1 MRELIFF
8 ILFFSSLSNF
18 ASSVSGVAKDYIAEP
33 IKLIFY
39 TDLFSQQPI
48 LVGESVVANDGSFSF
63 EYDVQE
69 TRLIAIKIKDYR
81 SNFYVAPNSN
91 YSVQLGK
98 FDPLSAPPLSKDK
111 YLPAK
116 LINEDDDKINNAIG
130 LLNVSLDS
138 FEQKHYKAFLNHK
151 AKPAVQGFIL
161 VLTKNTLYDKN
172 KFFRKYTDAVIGSL
186 LYKAQYT
193 FKEVY
198 EKSLVIPVDYQNVGY
213 TNLVTD
219 FYNKWFNRYSL
230 TKENEQLKTAIAT
243 SNYGDLS
250 TFLATNDFLKN
261 DTLREIII
269 VRELFR
275 LALNDN
281 TTDPIAVD
289 KMLVAISTTGKTRE
303 NKQIAKYYLGRLRK
317 LGIGAEAPNFI
328 LSNKDGEM
336 VQLKD
341 FRGKYVYL
349 DFWATWCKPCI
360 KSMQVMKQIHPKYQ
374 DNIEFIS
381 VNIDERKKRFDKHM
395 EVFSYPWTVLYAG
408 SNEKIKDNYD
418 IVVIPLYYLIDP
430 NGKLIQSPAFS
441 PGGGIE
447 ATFSKLFNSETKE
460 EIKIWDWN
468 FDPKNKD
475 K

>member
-1 MRELIFF
+1 MRALIVFT
-8 ILFFSSLSNF
+8 ILCSTLSNF
-18 ASSVSGVAKDYIAEP
+18 ASTFSGVAKSYIGEP

-48 LVGESVVANDGSFSF
+48 LVGESVVGNDGSFSF
-63 EYDVQE
+63 EHEVKK

-91 YSVQLGK
+91 YNVQLGE

-116 LINEDDDKINNAIG
+116 LTAQDDDKINNAIG

-151 AKPAVQGFIL
+151 AKPAVQEFIL
-161 VLTKNTLYDKN
+161 VLTRNTLYEKN
-172 KFFRKYTDAVIGSL
+172 AFFRKYTDAVIGSL

-198 EKSLVIPVDYQNVGY
+198 EKSLMIPVDYQNVGY
-213 TNLVTD
+213 RNLLTN
-219 FYNKWFNRYSL
+219 FYNKWFNRYNI
-230 TKENEQLKTAIAT
+230 TKESEQLKTAIST
-243 SNYGDLS
+243 SNYSELS
-250 TFLATNDFLKN
+250 AFLATNDFLKN

-269 VRELFR
+269 IRELFR
-275 LALNDN
+275 LAVNN
-281 TTDPIAVD
+281 NNIDPVAVD
-289 KMLVAISTTGKTRE
+289 KILFKISTIAKTRE
-303 NKQIAKYYLGRLRK
+303 NKQIARYYLERLRK

-328 LSNKDGEM
+328 LSNVKGET

-374 DNIEFIS
+374 DNVEFIS
-381 VNIDERKKRFDKHM
+381 INIDERKKRFNKHM

-408 SNEKIKDNYD
+408 SNESIIDAYD
-418 IVVIPLYYLIDP
+418 IVLIPLYYLIDP

-447 ATFSKLFNSETKE
+447 ATFSKLFNSEIKE

-468 FDPKNKD
+468 FDPKNND

>member
-18 ASSVSGVAKDYIAEP
+18 ASSVRGVAKDYIAEP

-116 LINEDDDKINNAIG
+116 LIKEDDDKINNAIG

-341 FRGKYVYL
+341 FRGKYVYI

-374 DNIEFIS
+374 DNVEFIS